1 MAILDRTNQ
10 AMNPTHLP
18 DFRPLGTPS
27 TYGMILS
34 LCWLAL
40 CSQVCDGQV
49 TDFNVERAYELSTF
63 ELPESLKL
71 EVSGMALLPD
81 ARLPLPYVKEKS
93 GSLTK
98 HRTLVLPNTDSLLM
112 AFMNHLA

>member
-1 MAILDRTNQ
+1 
-10 AMNPTHLP
+10 MNPRHLP
-18 DFRPLGTPS
+18 DFRPLGAPS

-63 ELPESLKL
+63 ELPENLKL

-81 ARLPLPYVKEKS
+81 
-93 GSLTK
+93 GSVAIAIRKGEIWIADQTS
-98 HRTLVLPNTDSLLM
+98 HPS
-112 AFMNHLA
+112 A